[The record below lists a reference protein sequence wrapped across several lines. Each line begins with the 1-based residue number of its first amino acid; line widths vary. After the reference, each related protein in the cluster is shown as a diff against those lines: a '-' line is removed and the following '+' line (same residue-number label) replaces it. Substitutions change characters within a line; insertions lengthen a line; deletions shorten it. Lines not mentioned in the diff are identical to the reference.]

1 MSEYNQ
7 YITAINKIFDYLA
20 KMKVGWSGQDNLNYI
35 ASIEEY
41 KQTVINSLNIFKV
54 SSNNETNEKED
65 DKEW

>member
-41 KQTVINSLNIFKV
+41 KQTVINSLNIFKE

-65 DKEW
+65 DKE

>member
-41 KQTVINSLNIFKV
+41 KQTVINSLNIFKE
-54 SSNNETNEKED
+54 SSNNEKKEKED
-65 DKEW
+65 EEK

>member
-41 KQTVINSLNIFKV
+41 KQIVINSLNLFKE
-54 SSNNETNEKED
+54 SSNKEEKEKED
-65 DKEW
+65 DQE

>member
-41 KQTVINSLNIFKV
+41 KQTVINSLNVFKE

-65 DKEW
+65 DKE